1 VAAGRSEQEQTG
13 EMNGRGSIELV
24 GVFKRFA
31 DGTVAVDGVNL
42 RIEDGAYCCLL
53 GPSGC
58 GKTTILRMIAGH
70 ETPTDGEILIGGE
83 NVVGLEPR
91 QRGTA
96 MMFQNY
102 ALFPHLSVRDNI
114 AFALRAQGIDK
125 KERYRATDAVIEQV
139 QLTALAGRM
148 PNQLSGG
155 QQQRVALARAIVTK
169 PRVLLLDEPL
179 SALDEFLRLQMRSE
193 LREMQ
198 KQLGITFIHVTHT
211 QLEAVAVAEQVVV
224 MDKGRIEQSSSAR
237 GIYADPASPYVARFM
252 GGQNVLT
259 GVVQSATGGRA
270 VLAGAGGRRYELAGE
285 QKHLAAGATVSFAVR
300 RDQVSL
306 AKAAAPLAPG
316 VNALGARVT
325 MTEYQGTY
333 VKVTLAVDL
342 APGQVNGADEFVA
355 YVPEADFFA
364 SAIRIG
370 DAVVA
375 SWQAASIRLLAG
387 DANAFPKH

>member
-1 VAAGRSEQEQTG
+1 
-13 EMNGRGSIELV
+13 MDGRGTIELV
-24 GVFKRFA
+24 GLYKRFA

-114 AFALRAQGIDK
+114 SFALRAQGVEK
-125 KERYRATDAVIEQV
+125 KERYRAADAVIEQV
-139 QLTALAGRM
+139 QLTALANRM

-193 LREMQ
+193 LRDMQ
-198 KQLGITFIHVTHT
+198 KRLGITFIHVTHT
-211 QLEAVAVAEQVVV
+211 QLEAVAVRRRRRSAARHWHGSDWRTAGGIIQASS
-224 MDKGRIEQSSSAR
+224 RAASSSAWR
-237 GIYADPASPYVARFM
+237 SPAPSPWNPASCCSMSRPARWIP
-252 GGQNVLT
+252 
-259 GVVQSATGGRA
+259 SWW
-270 VLAGAGGRRYELAGE
+270 
-285 QKHLAAGATVSFAVR
+285 AACW
-300 RDQVSL
+300 
-306 AKAAAPLAPG
+306 K
-316 VNALGARVT
+316 
-325 MTEYQGTY
+325 
-333 VKVTLAVDL
+333 
-342 APGQVNGADEFVA
+342 
-355 YVPEADFFA
+355 
-364 SAIRIG
+364 
-370 DAVVA
+370 
-375 SWQAASIRLLAG
+375 
-387 DANAFPKH
+387 

>member
-1 VAAGRSEQEQTG
+1 
-13 EMNGRGSIELV
+13 MDGRGTIELV
-24 GVFKRFA
+24 GLFKRFA

-58 GKTTILRMIAGH
+58 GKTTILRMVAGH
-70 ETPTDGEILIGGE
+70 ETPTEGEILIGGE

-114 AFALRAQGIDK
+114 AFALRAQGIEK
-125 KERYRATDAVIEQV
+125 KERYRAVDAVIEQV
-139 QLTALAGRM
+139 QLTALANRM

-198 KQLGITFIHVTHT
+198 KRLGITFIHVTHT

-224 MDKGRIEQSSSAR
+224 MDKGKIEQTSSAR

-252 GGQNVLT
+252 GGQNVLSGT
-259 GVVQSATGGRA
+259 VQSFTGGRA
-270 VLAGAGGRRYELAGE
+270 TLKGAGGQHFELAGDAH
-285 QKHLAAGATVSFAVR
+285 HLAVGSVVTFAVR
-300 RDQVSL
+300 RDEVLL
-306 AKAAAPLAPG
+306 AKAVAAPGLG
-316 VNALGARVT
+316 VNALSARVT
-325 MTEYQGTY
+325 MTEYQGIY

-342 APGQVNGADEFVA
+342 GPGQVNGADEFVA

-364 SAIRIG
+364 SAIQIG

-375 SWQAASIRLLAG
+375 SWQTGSVRILAG
-387 DANAFPKH
+387 DANAFPRH

>member
-1 VAAGRSEQEQTG
+1 
-13 EMNGRGSIELV
+13 MDGRGAIELV

-42 RIEDGAYCCLL
+42 KIADGAYCCLL

-125 KERYRATDAVIEQV
+125 KERYRAVDAVIEQV
-139 QLTALAGRM
+139 QLTALANRM

-237 GIYADPASPYVARFM
+237 GIYVDPASPYVARFM
-252 GGQNVLT
+252 GGQNVLA
-259 GVVQSATGGRA
+259 GVVQSAAGGRA
-270 VLAGAGGRRYELAGE
+270 ALTGAGGQHFEITSENHRL
-285 QKHLAAGATVSFAVR
+285 TVGSTVNFSVR
-300 RDQVSL
+300 RDEVSL
-306 AKAAAPLAPG
+306 AKAKPPVMLG
-316 VNALGARVT
+316 TNALSARVT
-325 MTEYQGTY
+325 MTEYQGIY
-333 VKVTLAVDL
+333 VKVTLAIDL

-364 SAIRIG
+364 SAIAVG

-375 SWQAASIRLLAG
+375 SWQAGSVRLLTG
-387 DANAFPKH
+387 DADAFPRH